1 MWHTW
6 LMPLF
11 GRNPEPAR
19 TVKAAAGSNAGAS
32 QIQNYYAYVD
42 GTARQKAMSVP
53 AISRSRDLLASV
65 IACMPLKMY
74 KEMWNGEE
82 MEEIP
87 EAPRSWLRRLDK
99 SVPNSTLFAW
109 LFDDIFFTQRGFLY
123 VVERTSDG
131 FPSSFTRLPSAMVT
145 TLDQAGPIFY
155 APSKQILFNG
165 LPIRHEDV
173 IQFIS
178 PIQGLNYTSPQA
190 VETALRLERARLRN
204 AQATQPALTL
214 RQVGGEPMSGQE
226 LADMAAAFDN
236 ARLSNSTSAVN
247 EFVEVIPNTAT
258 PDKMLL
264 IEAANYQAL
273 EMARLANIPPYL
285 VGVSTG
291 AYSYQSSEQARM
303 DLYMFGA
310 KIYADCIAETLSS
323 DNVLPRGTYVKFSV
337 SDYLGE
343 TLMPEE
349 TDVMYEENTQ
359 ESRA

>member
-1 MWHTW
+1 
-6 LMPLF
+6 
-11 GRNPEPAR
+11 
-19 TVKAAAGSNAGAS
+19 
-32 QIQNYYAYVD
+32 
-42 GTARQKAMSVP
+42 
-53 AISRSRDLLASV
+53 
-65 IACMPLKMY
+65 MY

-82 MEEIP
+82 MEEVP

-323 DNVLPRGTYVKFSV
+323 DNVLPRGTYVKFDV
-337 SDYLGE
+337 DDYLGE

>member
-1 MWHTW
+1 MAI
-6 LMPLF
+6 F
-11 GRNPEPAR
+11 GRKPEPAY
-19 TVKAAAGSNAGAS
+19 TVKAAASSSNAGAS
-32 QIQNYYAYVD
+32 QIGNYYAYTD
-42 GTARQKAMSVP
+42 GDYRQRAMSVP
-53 AISRSRDLLASV
+53 TISRCRDLIASV
-65 IACMPLKMY
+65 IASMPLKMY

-82 MEEIP
+82 MEKVP

-109 LFDDIFFTQRGFLY
+109 LFDDIFFTQRGYLY
-123 VVERTSDG
+123 VVERTADG
-131 FPSSFTRLPSAMVT
+131 FPTSFTRLPSNLVQS
-145 TLDQAGPIFY
+145 LDQQGPIFY
-155 APSKQILFNG
+155 APSKQLLFNG

-190 VETALRLERARLRN
+190 IETALRLERARLRN

-214 RQVGGEPMSGQE
+214 RQVGGEPMSAQE
-226 LADMAAAFDN
+226 LTDLAAAYDQ

-264 IEAANYQAL
+264 IDAANYQAL
-273 EMARLANIPPYL
+273 EMARLANVPPFL
-285 VGVSTG
+285 VGVATG

-303 DLYMFGA
+303 DLWVFGA
-310 KIYADCIAETLSS
+310 KIYAECIAETLSG
-323 DNVLPRGTYVKFSV
+323 DNVLPRGTFVQFDAES
-337 SDYLGE
+337 YLGE
-343 TLMPEE
+343 TLLPEDME
-349 TDVMYEENTQ
+349 IDVEENTQ

>member
-1 MWHTW
+1 MA
-6 LMPLF
+6 LF
-11 GRNPEPAR
+11 GRTPEPSR
-19 TVKAAAGSNAGAS
+19 VVKAAAGSNAGAS
-32 QIQNYYAYVD
+32 QINNFYSYVD
-42 GTARQKAMSVP
+42 GTARQRCMAVP
-53 AISRSRDLLASV
+53 AISRARDLLASV
-65 IACMPLKMY
+65 ISCMPLVMY

-82 MEEIP
+82 MEQVP

-99 SVPNSTLFAW
+99 SVPNSTLLAW

-123 VVERTSDG
+123 VTERTSDG
-131 FPSSFTRLPSAMVT
+131 FPTSFTRLPSAMVT
-145 TLDQAGPIFY
+145 TLDQAGPVFY

-178 PIQGLNYTSPQA
+178 PIQGLIYTSPQA
-190 VETALRLERARLRN
+190 IETAIRLERARLRN
-204 AQATQPALTL
+204 SQATQPAVTL

-236 ARLSNSTSAVN
+236 ARLSNSTAAVN
-247 EFVEVIPNTAT
+247 EFVEVVPNNAT

-310 KIYADCIAETLSS
+310 KVYADCIAETLSS
-323 DNVLPRGTYVKFSV
+323 DNVLPRGTYVKFDVES
-337 SDYLGE
+337 YLGE
-343 TLMPEE
+343 TLMGDTNEIY
-349 TDVMYEENTQ
+349 VEENTQ

>member
-1 MWHTW
+1 
-6 LMPLF
+6 
-11 GRNPEPAR
+11 
-19 TVKAAAGSNAGAS
+19 
-32 QIQNYYAYVD
+32 
-42 GTARQKAMSVP
+42 
-53 AISRSRDLLASV
+53 
-65 IACMPLKMY
+65 
-74 KEMWNGEE
+74 
-82 MEEIP
+82 
-87 EAPRSWLRRLDK
+87 
-99 SVPNSTLFAW
+99 
-109 LFDDIFFTQRGFLY
+109 
-123 VVERTSDG
+123 
-131 FPSSFTRLPSAMVT
+131 MVT

-323 DNVLPRGTYVKFSV
+323 DNVLPRGTYVKFDV
-337 SDYLGE
+337 DDYLGE

>member
-1 MWHTW
+1 
-6 LMPLF
+6 
-11 GRNPEPAR
+11 
-19 TVKAAAGSNAGAS
+19 
-32 QIQNYYAYVD
+32 
-42 GTARQKAMSVP
+42 
-53 AISRSRDLLASV
+53 
-65 IACMPLKMY
+65 MPLKMY

-82 MEEIP
+82 MEEVP

-123 VVERTSDG
+123 VTDRTADG
-131 FPSSFTRLPSAMVT
+131 FPSNFTRLPSAMVQ
-145 TLDQAGPIFY
+145 TLDQSGPIFY
-155 APSKQILFNG
+155 APSKQLLFNG

-323 DNVLPRGTYVKFSV
+323 DNVLPRGTYVKFDV
-337 SDYLGE
+337 DDYLGE